1 MYILD
6 KIFIHV
12 NNEIYTGVIN
22 LCVGDRRS
30 RYNNCYRLSFSDNNK
45 LAIKKIVTMSLCCQR
60 AQSSHGKMFHT
71 ILLSTCDGETVYS
84 NQAKTPQYNSNSM
97 KKHVYQ
103 SSGEN
108 WTFPFLNKNIM
119 RLCIPLKLIITIS
132 KLQVF
137 FFCEILKLTI
147 NYTICFV
154 FISCLFQFITS
165 LQCANK
171 NAIQITEHFH
181 LVILIKF

>member
-1 MYILD
+1 MGYSDKCGRRVVLTCRHYIKFPQVITFILKWDQGYHPITTNYSMYILD

-45 LAIKKIVTMSLCCQR
+45 LAIKKCVTMSLCCQR

-103 SSGEN
+103 D
-108 WTFPFLNKNIM
+108 FQRRKLN
-119 RLCIPLKLIITIS
+119 IS
-132 KLQVF
+132 FSK
-137 FFCEILKLTI
+137 
-147 NYTICFV
+147 
-154 FISCLFQFITS
+154 
-165 LQCANK
+165 
-171 NAIQITEHFH
+171 
-181 LVILIKF
+181 

>member
-71 ILLSTCDGETVYS
+71 ILLSTCDCETVYS
-84 NQAKTPQYNSNSM
+84 NHNITPIAWKSMYTKT
-97 KKHVYQ
+97 

-137 FFCEILKLTI
+137 FCEISKLTI

>member
-1 MYILD
+1 MWPSSCFNMQALYQIPIGNNFYLEMGSRLSSDHMYILD

-60 AQSSHGKMFHT
+60 AQSSHGKM
-71 ILLSTCDGETVYS
+71 LLSTCDGETVYS

-103 SSGEN
+103 D
-108 WTFPFLNKNIM
+108 FQRRKLN
-119 RLCIPLKLIITIS
+119 IS
-132 KLQVF
+132 FSK
-137 FFCEILKLTI
+137 
-147 NYTICFV
+147 
-154 FISCLFQFITS
+154 
-165 LQCANK
+165 
-171 NAIQITEHFH
+171 
-181 LVILIKF
+181 